1 MTRWIGWKT
10 AKASR
15 RSLSCRALSLI
26 FWRKSYFHPK
36 LRLSFHRQPYL
47 FGKDFSYLADGL
59 GIQDFLSFSVDSPF
73 DYDEVMEVFATDVD
87 ADEKAEKALELLED
101 GEQTLIL
108 FKSEKSMK
116 HFKDQVPADWQDRI
130 AFEGERELSS
140 IGSRI
145 PDRSKCQVLCSYH
158 LWEGL
163 DIPQDALTRV
173 IIYDLPLPPSDPL
186 FDAKRKHAQDP
197 FQEVDLPFML
207 LRLRQGAGRLIR
219 TSDDYGT
226 IHLLLEGNDQK
237 LKSEIEGIFPV
248 RIKNLN

>member
-1 MTRWIGWKT
+1 M
-10 AKASR
+10 SV
-15 RSLSCRALSLI
+15 
-26 FWRKSYFHPK
+26 
-36 LRLSFHRQPYL
+36 
-47 FGKDFSYLADGL
+47 GKDFSYLADGL
-59 GIQDFLSFSVDSPF
+59 GIQDFLSFSVESPF

-87 ADEKAEKALELLED
+87 ADEKAENALELLED

-116 HFKDQVPADWQDRI
+116 HFKDQVPAEWQDRI

-140 IGSRI
+140 IVREFQKKQVS
-145 PDRSKCQVLCSYH
+145 VLCSYH
-158 LWEGL
+158 LWEGF

>member
-1 MTRWIGWKT
+1 
-10 AKASR
+10 
-15 RSLSCRALSLI
+15 
-26 FWRKSYFHPK
+26 
-36 LRLSFHRQPYL
+36 
-47 FGKDFSYLADGL
+47 
-59 GIQDFLSFSVDSPF
+59 
-73 DYDEVMEVFATDVD
+73 
-87 ADEKAEKALELLED
+87 
-101 GEQTLIL
+101 
-108 FKSEKSMK
+108 MK
-116 HFKDQVPADWQDRI
+116 HFKEQMPADWQARI

-140 IGSRI
+140 FVHEFQQKQI
-145 PDRSKCQVLCSYH
+145 PSSMFLSFMGRVGYS
-158 LWEGL
+158 
-163 DIPQDALTRV
+163 TRC
-173 IIYDLPLPPSDPL
+173 IDSCHYLRFAFPPSDPL